1 MDPRGRSRGQQE
13 LVAAP
18 ALGRAGGRAA
28 SQGACA
34 GARVGATPPAHP
46 RTRSPH
52 HPWHCRLHGAAWG
65 QNGPLLSTWG
75 CALSIFLSACSL
87 LCLARLLATLSPP
100 CHSSAGRGLLPWD
113 LLQRPAPSAAPAASF
128 KPSQVKAESF
138 STLILDEEGSPDDR
152 LIHLPPHKAT
162 SILPPTSPCPCSP
175 SPLSVRP
182 SGISPSP
189 TRGPDLQT
197 PPWSWRWQAASD
209 ELCVLQN
216 VFAVCICDDTWQ
228 ASVRVVCFWGMF
240 VYCWGG
246 VYI

>member
-28 SQGACA
+28 TRGACA

-87 LCLARLLATLSPP
+87 LCLARLLATLVSTVPQLCRTGP
-100 CHSSAGRGLLPWD
+100 SSLGS
-113 LLQRPAPSAAPAASF
+113 SAAPGTQRSARCLF
-128 KPSQVKAESF
+128 QTIPSESRE
-138 STLILDEEGSPDDR
+138 LQHIN
-152 LIHLPPHKAT
+152 
-162 SILPPTSPCPCSP
+162 
-175 SPLSVRP
+175 
-182 SGISPSP
+182 SG
-189 TRGPDLQT
+189 
-197 PPWSWRWQAASD
+197 WR
-209 ELCVLQN
+209 
-216 VFAVCICDDTWQ
+216 
-228 ASVRVVCFWGMF
+228 RVSR
-240 VYCWGG
+240 
-246 VYI
+246 

>member
-113 LLQRPAPSAAPAASF
+113 LLQLPAAAAQGQCHQHGAS
-128 KPSQVKAESF
+128 
-138 STLILDEEGSPDDR
+138 R
-152 LIHLPPHKAT
+152 
-162 SILPPTSPCPCSP
+162 
-175 SPLSVRP
+175 VRP
-182 SGISPSP
+182 SVPAV
-189 TRGPDLQT
+189 GPGCV
-197 PPWSWRWQAASD
+197 WGASR
-209 ELCVLQN
+209 
-216 VFAVCICDDTWQ
+216 
-228 ASVRVVCFWGMF
+228 VRHLAPHSL
-240 VYCWGG
+240 
-246 VYI
+246 